1 MFKSIENKTIS
12 QSIVEQI
19 QEMILCGKLKSN
31 DKLPPERQMTEMFG
45 VSRPALREAL
55 KALEAV
61 GLISRRQGQG
71 NFISSNIGNMLYKP
85 LPLYYKLNDGSFED
99 IVTMREVIEA
109 YTIGESSAKA
119 TEEDIAGLY
128 DICNKMIS
136 EQDFEKR
143 VEYDWLVH
151 FEIAKISGNKLVV
164 VFLESISH
172 LYNSFIN
179 MATQEANM
187 DNSTERINKDHI
199 DIIKAIESRQPE
211 EGIRILREGLRA
223 VKIKP
228 EESDRGQ
235 I

>member
-85 LPLYYKLNDGSFED
+85 LPLNTSLMT
-99 IVTMREVIEA
+99 VA
-109 YTIGESSAKA
+109 
-119 TEEDIAGLY
+119 L
-128 DICNKMIS
+128 
-136 EQDFEKR
+136 
-143 VEYDWLVH
+143 
-151 FEIAKISGNKLVV
+151 KI
-164 VFLESISH
+164 
-172 LYNSFIN
+172 
-179 MATQEANM
+179 
-187 DNSTERINKDHI
+187 
-199 DIIKAIESRQPE
+199 
-211 EGIRILREGLRA
+211 
-223 VKIKP
+223 
-228 EESDRGQ
+228 
-235 I
+235 

>member
-1 MFKSIENKTIS
+1 M
-12 QSIVEQI
+12 
-19 QEMILCGKLKSN
+19 
-31 DKLPPERQMTEMFG
+31 
-45 VSRPALREAL
+45 
-55 KALEAV
+55 
-61 GLISRRQGQG
+61 
-71 NFISSNIGNMLYKP
+71 
-85 LPLYYKLNDGSFED
+85 
-99 IVTMREVIEA
+99 TMREVIEA
-109 YTIGESSAKA
+109 YTIGEASAKA